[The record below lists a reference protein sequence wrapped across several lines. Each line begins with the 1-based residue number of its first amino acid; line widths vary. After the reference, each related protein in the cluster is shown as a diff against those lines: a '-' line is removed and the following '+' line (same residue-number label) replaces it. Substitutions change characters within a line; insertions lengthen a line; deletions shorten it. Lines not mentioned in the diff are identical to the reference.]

1 MTGTDISAFSLS
13 TEVFYRDILNFY
25 NKADDIPQKSEHCE
39 GLQEQKSDIEDKMEA
54 SVTLSFEL
62 YLKSILDTTSILAFP
77 TVVVM
82 LLIAVKCR
90 NSILQLIRRGQFP
103 IFNAEKWDKK
113 PVPVENEENHFY
125 QVLLKLNIVY

>member
-1 MTGTDISAFSLS
+1 MTGTAESAFSLS

-25 NKADDIPQKSEHCE
+25 NKADDIPQKSEHWA
-39 GLQEQKSDIEDKMEA
+39 GLQEKKSDIEDKMEA
-54 SVTLSFEL
+54 SITLRFEL
-62 YLKSILDTTSILAFP
+62 HLKSILDTTSILVFP

-82 LLIAVKCR
+82 LLIALKCR

-103 IFNAEKWDKK
+103 SLNEKWDKK

-125 QVLLKLNIVY
+125 QVLFN